1 VNFGFV
7 RPFRHGFYKHHS
19 AEQHR
24 FLLLLGLPN
33 VVLGLAAILLT
44 FLTARA
50 ISGDAWTPAI
60 AAAIVAFVPRFVF
73 LSAFV
78 TNDNLVNALGAA
90 LAYCS
95 VRCVRAP
102 GWRWAAAV
110 GAVLGL
116 LLITKVSAL
125 PVAAVLIPVA
135 LAAGTRK
142 RRATVLAV
150 AAAAVAVV
158 GGWYLVQN
166 QVRYGDP
173 LATSATQHY
182 LQLSGNL
189 RPFSR
194 APYVVTDPWGLV
206 FSNVPSRII
215 RGYWYTSGWNQFR
228 WPLGGSL
235 PFWAALAFALS
246 GLVSARLG
254 GARGQ
259 LRRSNAL
266 LTLGVLAVAGFI
278 SVWVVAFQTPF
289 YQPRLALVGLPAL
302 GCLAALGLERW
313 RLPIRAVLP
322 LMGLVGTLIA
332 IQHDVL
338 SLPWSQ

>member
-1 VNFGFV
+1 MTRLRLRPRPGGISAAAPVETTAASDRRPIAALVAVMLVFAALTSVVAVATPAWEAADEPSHVHNVETLVAGHWYRIPRHVSLKIPSELHQPPLYYALLAGFQRVAGRPVEPVTPGPVNFGFV

-24 FLLLLGLPN
+24 FLLLLRLPN

-90 LAYCS
+90 LAYCT

-150 AAAAVAVV
+150 AAAAVAALFAFQI
-158 GGWYLVQN
+158 YLH
-166 QVRYGDP
+166 REP
-173 LATSATQHY
+173 RARTSA
-182 LQLSGNL
+182 
-189 RPFSR
+189 
-194 APYVVTDPWGLV
+194 A
-206 FSNVPSRII
+206 
-215 RGYWYTSGWNQFR
+215 
-228 WPLGGSL
+228 
-235 PFWAALAFALS
+235 
-246 GLVSARLG
+246 
-254 GARGQ
+254 
-259 LRRSNAL
+259 
-266 LTLGVLAVAGFI
+266 
-278 SVWVVAFQTPF
+278 
-289 YQPRLALVGLPAL
+289 
-302 GCLAALGLERW
+302 
-313 RLPIRAVLP
+313 
-322 LMGLVGTLIA
+322 
-332 IQHDVL
+332 
-338 SLPWSQ
+338 